1 MRTIGKSLPN
11 DASSL
16 FTQTDTTT
24 NALLLTLSI
33 YSLVFN
39 PPSFCLTR
47 TLRHAQ

>member
-24 NALLLTLSI
+24 VCTIANSVHI
-33 YSLVFN
+33 
-39 PPSFCLTR
+39 LTR
-47 TLRHAQ
+47 I